1 MSEGRVRRRLKRL
14 WAESR
19 DGLAALRYRWGG
31 DALRFVAQTI
41 KELPAVPDAEW
52 RRLVL
57 FAHFDRKDEV
67 DPYVVFY
74 LERLYRAGST
84 IVFVSGSPRLKAET
98 AEAIKPFC
106 AGIYT
111 RKTLSL
117 DFGSWHLAWAL
128 VEARGWKL
136 ESFDEL
142 LLANDSVYGPLF
154 ELEEMFAKR
163 DGADLFGVTES
174 KEHVSHLQS
183 FFLLWALNAR
193 TIPFVRRFWR
203 EFQYIADKDKLI
215 QRYEIG
221 MSVAAREQGLSVM
234 AYIPDEA
241 ARAVELATEDGRAE
255 RYRGQAVNNM
265 LTFWDMLIASNRC
278 PFLKTSLLVKARPQ
292 GIEHVPELLRQ
303 YTAYDPGLIEAH
315 VRRISG

>member
-1 MSEGRVRRRLKRL
+1 MSEGRLGRRLKRL
-14 WAESR
+14 WAESK
-19 DGLAALRYRWGG
+19 DGLAGLRYRWGG
-31 DALRFVAQTI
+31 DALGFVVQTI
-41 KELPAVPDAEW
+41 KELPAQADAGR

-74 LERLYRAGST
+74 LEALCRAGST
-84 IVFVSGSPRLKAET
+84 IVFVSGSPQLQAET
-98 AEAIKPFC
+98 AEAIRPFC

-111 RKTLSL
+111 RETLSL

-154 ELEEMFAKR
+154 DLEEMSAKR
-163 DGADLFGVTES
+163 QGADLYGVVES

-183 FFLLWALNAR
+183 FFLLWALNER
-193 TIPFVRRFWR
+193 TLPFLREFWR
-203 EFQYIADKDKLI
+203 NFQYVADKDKLI

-221 MSVAAREQGLSVM
+221 MSVAAREQGFAVK

-241 ARAVELATEDGRAE
+241 ARAVELEAGDGRAAL
-255 RYRGQAVNNM
+255 YRGQAVNNM
-265 LTFWDMLIASNRC
+265 LTFWDTLIAANRC
-278 PFLKTSLLVKARPQ
+278 PFLKTSLLVKARPE
-292 GIEHVPELLRQ
+292 GIERVPKLLRQ
-303 YTAYDPGLIEAH
+303 YTAYDPRLVEEH
-315 VRRISG
+315 VRRITR